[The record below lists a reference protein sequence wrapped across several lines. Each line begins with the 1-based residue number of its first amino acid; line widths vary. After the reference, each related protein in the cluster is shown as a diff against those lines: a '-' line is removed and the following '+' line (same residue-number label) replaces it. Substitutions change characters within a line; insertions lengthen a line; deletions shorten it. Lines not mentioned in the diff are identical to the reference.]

1 MDDPLSPS
9 QVQAVDRVLDEAA
22 SEDRGQLHEHEVY
35 RILQALGVQ
44 VPTYQYFRDPD
55 ELAPG
60 MLSEFGSQRVVLK
73 IVSREIPHKSK
84 MGGVRLVVRDRE
96 RIRSEMRRMRD
107 EILAHPRY
115 DDKKPHIDGFLV
127 TSFVEYSK
135 DLGNE
140 LLLGIKENYAF
151 GPVISV
157 SKGGTDAEHFARHYS
172 APNIRLLPLGRA
184 ECLEMLESTGI
195 HLKYKEEKNLDYIE
209 KIADTLHRFSQLG
222 THYSSLNPE
231 PPSHIL
237 TEFEV
242 NPIVIDYD
250 RNLIAIDGLANVVPS
265 DSRLDL
271 LCGPNPAGLETLLWP
286 EGIAVVGVSATDSTK
301 TGNNIAALLHN
312 LGRKDLYLVNVK
324 GGTAVINGASC
335 EMFRSLLDI
344 PGRVDLVVVTVP
356 APLAPAVVE
365 EAAKKG
371 SKGVILIP
379 GGFREVHGDATLET
393 KILEIQRGSGFRIVG
408 PNCLGIFRAQT
419 ERQLGVNTIFIP
431 KEKLEYRPKKESNV
445 ALITQSGALGVSELD
460 KLKSA
465 IYPRA
470 VVSYGNQLDVDP
482 ADLAAYFENDPEI
495 DVLAFYIEGFKTCG
509 GRKFFDAVR
518 ATKKPVIVYKAGR
531 TDAGSRAAASHTAS
545 MVGDYKVALAAMNQA
560 GAIVAD
566 HILDHKD
573 LIKAFALAGDKQ
585 VRGRRVAG
593 VVNAGFESTYAADS
607 IGGLDLA
614 SFSEGTTKQLKATL
628 PPFVAVNP
636 FLDLTP
642 MADDSLFERCIE
654 LVLQDPGVDVLF
666 ISIVPHT
673 VMLHTKREEMEKDRE
688 NIAFRIIRQT
698 AKSDKPIFV
707 SVNAGTMYNVFVE
720 TLEEGGVPTFTTAE
734 RAMTALNRL
743 VDYRLKKPTRK
754 GEPIDVLV

>member
-9 QVQAVDRVLDEAA
+9 QVEAIDRVLNEAA
-22 SEDRGQLHEHEVY
+22 AEGRDHLFEHEVY
-35 RILQALGVQ
+35 RTLQSLGIQ
-44 VPTYQYFRDPD
+44 VPTYLFLRDPD

-60 MLSEFGSQRVVLK
+60 MLSEFGSQRLVLK
-73 IVSREIPHKSK
+73 IVSGEIPHKTK
-84 MGGVRLVVRDRE
+84 LGGVRLVSRDRE
-96 RIRSEMRRMRD
+96 RIRAEMIRMRD
-107 EILAHPRY
+107 EILAHPGFSA
-115 DDKKPHIDGFLV
+115 KKPRIDGFLLS
-127 TSFVEYSK
+127 TFIEYSK

-140 LLLGIKENYAF
+140 LLLGIKENFAF
-151 GPVISV
+151 GPVLTV

-172 APNIRLLPLGRA
+172 APNIRLLPLSRQ
-184 ECLEMLESTGI
+184 ECLEMLQSTGI
-195 HLKYKEEKNLDYIE
+195 HIKYKEEKNLDYVE
-209 KIADTLHRFSQLG
+209 KIADALHRFSQLA
-222 THYSSLNPE
+222 THYSSLNPG
-231 PPSHIL
+231 PSTHVL

-242 NPIVIDYD
+242 NPFVIDYE
-250 RNLIAIDGLANVVPS
+250 RNLIAIDGLAHFVS
-265 DSRLDL
+265 SEQRLDL
-271 LCGPNPAGLETLLWP
+271 LSGPNPDGLESLFWP
-286 EGIAVVGVSATDSTK
+286 EGIAVIGVSATDASK
-301 TGNNIAALLHN
+301 TGNNIATLLHN

-324 GGTAVINGASC
+324 GGSAVINGTSY
-335 EMFRSLLDI
+335 EMYRSLLDI
-344 PGRVDLVVVTVP
+344 PHRVDLVVVTVP
-356 APLAPAVVE
+356 APLAPTVVE
-365 EAAKKG
+365 EAAKKEAR
-371 SKGVILIP
+371 GVILIP
-379 GGFREVHGDATLET
+379 GGFSEVHGDESLENR
-393 KILEIQRGSGFRIVG
+393 ILEIRARSGFRIVG
-408 PNCLGIFRAQT
+408 PNCLGIFRAPT
-419 ERQLGVNTIFIP
+419 ERELGVNTIFIP
-431 KEKLEYRPKKESNV
+431 KEKLEYLPKKESNV

-460 KLKSA
+460 KLKSS

-482 ADLAAYFENDPEI
+482 ADLCAYFEKDPEI
-495 DVLAFYIEGFKTCG
+495 DVLAFYIEGFKACG

-518 ATKKPVIVYKAGR
+518 ASTMPVVVYKAGR

-560 GAIVAD
+560 GAVVAD

-573 LIKAFALAGDKQ
+573 LIKAFALTGNKQ

-614 SFSEGTTKQLKATL
+614 SFSEETAKALRSTL

-642 MADDSLFERCIE
+642 MADDALFERCIE
-654 LVLQDPGVDVLF
+654 LVLQDPAVDALF

-673 VMLHTKREEMEKDRE
+673 VMLHTKREEMERDRE
-688 NIAFRIIRQT
+688 SIAFRIIRQN
-698 AKSDKPIFV
+698 AKADKPIFV

-743 VDYRLKKPTRK
+743 VDYRLKRTK
-754 GEPIDVLV
+754 GEATHVLV